1 MEAEI
6 QLTKHEMVY
15 LNAVLSDAFE
25 KTRASKPEDNILYS
39 ARANLSMMRTAIDIL
54 EKIWQQPCM
63 GDDDDKVITTFYESL
78 YSWVDEHE
86 RELNNERAME
96 DI

>member
-15 LNAVLSDAFE
+15 LNALLSDAFE
-25 KTRASKPEDNILYS
+25 KTIASKPEDNILYS
-39 ARANLSMMRTAIDIL
+39 ARTNLSMMETAVDIL

-63 GDDDDKVITTFYESL
+63 GDDDGETIMTFHESL
-78 YSWVDEHE
+78 NRWIDEHE
-86 RELNNERAME
+86 GELNNECVTE

>member
-15 LNAVLSDAFE
+15 LNALLSDAFE
-25 KTRASKPEDNILYS
+25 KAMATRPEDNILYS
-39 ARANLSMMRTAIDIL
+39 ARTNLSMMRTAIDIL

-63 GDDDDKVITTFYESL
+63 GDDDGEIIMTFYESL
-78 YSWVDEHE
+78 DRWVDEHE
-86 RELNNERAME
+86 EELKNECTTE
-96 DI
+96 DA

>member
-1 MEAEI
+1 METEI

-15 LNAVLSDAFE
+15 LNALLSDAFE
-25 KTRASKPEDNILYS
+25 KAMAAKPEGNMLYS
-39 ARANLSMMRTAIDIL
+39 ARVNLRMMETAIDIL

-63 GDDDDKVITTFYESL
+63 GDDGEEVLKTFDEAL
-78 YSWVDEHE
+78 YRWVDEHE
-86 RELNNERAME
+86 KELYNERTVE

>member
-1 MEAEI
+1 MKGEI

-15 LNAVLSDAFE
+15 LNALLSDAFE
-25 KTRASKPEDNILYS
+25 KTIATKPKDNMLYS
-39 ARANLSMMRTAIDIL
+39 ARANLSMMETAIDIL

-63 GDDDDKVITTFYESL
+63 GDDDGKVIMTFYDAL
-78 YSWVDEHE
+78 HRWIDEHE
-86 RELNNERAME
+86 RELYNERTVE

>member
-15 LNAVLSDAFE
+15 LNALLSDAFE
-25 KTRASKPEDNILYS
+25 KTIASKPEDNILYS
-39 ARANLSMMRTAIDIL
+39 ARTNLSMMETAIDIL

-63 GDDDDKVITTFYESL
+63 GDDDGENIMTFHDSL
-78 YSWVDEHE
+78 SRWIDEHE
-86 RELNNERAME
+86 RELNNECVTE

>member
-1 MEAEI
+1 MKAEV

-15 LNAVLSDAFE
+15 LNALLSDAFE
-25 KTRASKPEDNILYS
+25 KTMATRPEDNILYS
-39 ARANLSMMRTAIDIL
+39 ASTNLSMMRTAIDIL

-63 GDDDDKVITTFYESL
+63 GDDDGENIMTFYESL
-78 YSWVDEHE
+78 DRWVDEHE
-86 RELNNERAME
+86 EELNNERVME